1 VTVPEF
7 LPGGVISGGPYAMT
21 AHWHGD
27 HYSFTGPAPCPGRL
41 HCDQLLTKAETERY
55 GLRALRALNEASA

>member
-1 VTVPEF
+1 
-7 LPGGVISGGPYAMT
+7 MT